1 MPTLLAILAAATV
14 ATGRGGVPDTHACV
28 NRRSIPHLHTP
39 CSPNRHTDEQ
49 IDAATN
55 GTQAAVG
62 PPHPLGTHPSI
73 LNLTD
78 GWQVDQMAGRGP
90 HPPIPTALQPARAVP
105 SIPGAQG
112 ATYEPTVPACD
123 PSPKPTESRASPPTH
138 DVPMCPSSAF
148 LLSGAKPSEKT

>member
-1 MPTLLAILAAATV
+1 MPTRLAILAAAAV
-14 ATGRGGVPDTHACV
+14 ATAGGDVPGTHACV

-49 IDAATN
+49 IDAATK

-90 HPPIPTALQPARAVP
+90 HPPIPAALQPARAVP

-138 DVPMCPSSAF
+138 DVPMCPSSPTTMH
-148 LLSGAKPSEKT
+148 GWDRR